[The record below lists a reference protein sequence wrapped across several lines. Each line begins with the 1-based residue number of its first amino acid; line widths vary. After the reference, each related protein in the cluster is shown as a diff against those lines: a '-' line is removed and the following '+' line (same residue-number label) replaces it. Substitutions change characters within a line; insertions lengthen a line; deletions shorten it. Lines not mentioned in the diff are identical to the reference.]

1 FSAAHRACPSMIAFE
16 EKLPSYAGF
25 QFFDE
30 ISALKKVMEQPVH
43 PSVFVLGGAKI
54 SDAFS
59 MMGNVLQMGTADR
72 ILTCGVTAN
81 VFLMA
86 TGVDLGNA
94 NEKFLADRDL
104 LEFAPQAKALYEKWG
119 SRIEL
124 AKDLAYEED
133 GQRKECQI
141 SQVPKDKLFKDV
153 GSNTAQCYAK
163 IIASA
168 ASVFVNGPAGCY
180 EETLFSH
187 GTKTIWSAIQKSKGY
202 TVIGGGDTVSA
213 AQHLTGLEG
222 YGYVCT
228 AGGAMVRFLSGKRL
242 PLLVA
247 MER

>member
-1 FSAAHRACPSMIAFE
+1 TAR
-16 EKLPSYAGF
+16 SYA
-25 QFFDE
+25 
-30 ISALKKVMEQPVH
+30 A
-43 PSVFVLGGAKI
+43 
-54 SDAFS
+54 
-59 MMGNVLQMGTADR
+59 
-72 ILTCGVTAN
+72 
-81 VFLMA
+81 
-86 TGVDLGNA
+86 
-94 NEKFLADRDL
+94 
-104 LEFAPQAKALYEKWG
+104 
-119 SRIEL
+119 
-124 AKDLAYEED
+124 
-133 GQRKECQI
+133 
-141 SQVPKDKLFKDV
+141 
-153 GSNTAQCYAK
+153 